1 MVIGQS
7 SGKTA
12 HMYKLD
18 AKLCTDKVK
27 KTMKLA
33 DRSLSLYGEPSMSLE
48 QLRATVDKELGDSS
62 LTELIIKE
70 REAGL

>member
-12 HMYKLD
+12 LIYKLNT
-18 AKLCTDKVK
+18 KPYTEKVK
-27 KTMKLA
+27 KTVKLA

-70 REAGL
+70 REAGW